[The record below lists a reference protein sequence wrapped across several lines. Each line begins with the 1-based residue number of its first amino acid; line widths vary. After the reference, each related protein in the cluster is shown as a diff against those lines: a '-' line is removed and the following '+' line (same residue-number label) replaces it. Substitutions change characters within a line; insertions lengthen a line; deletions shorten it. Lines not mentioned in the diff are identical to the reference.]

1 MDELE
6 FRRALLADPHA
17 QTEEIKCAIA
27 EDPSKKQYVEE
38 MRSFNAKIEA
48 AANVDVPEDL
58 ASKLI
63 LRQAMNSNADSEDE
77 SAVPHN
83 MKAANDSNY
92 WQMATAACVAF
103 VIGLMINV
111 SALQPS
117 GGLEAGEYALNY
129 SYKDVQQAEQV
140 IPMDQVNTHLASYG
154 VQMEQEIGP
163 VMYADSYHCN
173 YNNVSVL
180 RLVVEGEAGNINMY
194 ILPKDNRLGGWDEF
208 SDDRFNGKASR
219 YSNADMV
226 IVGEKGEPLHT
237 FQSRVEN
244 SMRWAI

>member
-1 MDELE
+1 MDDLE
-6 FRRALLADPHA
+6 FRRALLADPNA
-17 QTEEIKCAIA
+17 QSEEIKRAIA
-27 EDPSKKQYVEE
+27 DDPAKKHYVDE
-38 MRSFNAKIEA
+38 MRVLNAKIDA
-48 AANVDVPEDL
+48 AAKVDVPEDL

-63 LRQAMNSNADSEDE
+63 LRQAMESQEDVDDSSD
-77 SAVPHN
+77 APVKL
-83 MKAANDSNY
+83 KAANDANY
-92 WQMATAACVAF
+92 WQIAAAACVAF

-111 SALQPS
+111 SSLQPE
-117 GGLEAGEYALNY
+117 GNLAAGEYALTY
-129 SYKDVQQAEQV
+129 SYKDVQQAEQS
-140 IPMDQVNTHLASYG
+140 IPLEEVNAQLASYG

-163 VMYADSYHCN
+163 VMYANSYHCN

-180 RLVVEGEAGNINMY
+180 RLVVEGEAGKINMY

-208 SDDRFNGKASR
+208 SDSRFNGKASR